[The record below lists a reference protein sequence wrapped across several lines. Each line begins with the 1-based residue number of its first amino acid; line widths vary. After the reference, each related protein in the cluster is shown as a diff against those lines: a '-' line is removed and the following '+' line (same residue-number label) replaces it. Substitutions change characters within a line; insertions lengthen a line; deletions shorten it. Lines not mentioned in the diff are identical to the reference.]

1 MLKCDCNFIEIT
13 LRQECSPE
21 TLLHI
26 FIFFRTPFPKN
37 ISRRMLVKLLLF
49 LIEYFLCYLIEGGR
63 AGGVQASTL
72 KLSSNRNNELYRPTL
87 SFYLSSEAVV
97 QKCSVKK
104 VFKIHRK
111 TPGPKPKACNF
122 IKKETLAQV
131 FSCEFCEI
139 SKNIF
144 FHKTPLV
151 AASDRLVAQASSAAM
166 SSSEYQEVLIFMV

>member
-1 MLKCDCNFIEIT
+1 
-13 LRQECSPE
+13 
-21 TLLHI
+21 
-26 FIFFRTPFPKN
+26 
-37 ISRRMLVKLLLF
+37 MLVKLLLF

-122 IKKETLAQV
+122 IKRETLAQV

-139 SKNIF
+139 SKNAF
-144 FHKTPLV
+144 LTEHLWAT
-151 AASDRLVAQASSAAM
+151 ASENQKIKSAFKSRIRLYVK
-166 SSSEYQEVLIFMV
+166 SEAEHV